1 MLVRCTRP
9 ECLQGNGCTRATK
22 RLQADIKRSIADIQA
37 GNGNPHWPLV
47 CPPAVSLLSRAQAVP
62 VVTTT
67 SMPALPAAVLGHILC
82 YLPPR
87 EMHSTAFLNKD
98 MMASATV
105 DIVQHSA
112 MMSGGRPRQTIDVL
126 LKLMDA
132 KSIHPPSALRLLCL
146 VNGIRCEL
154 CTVSLVNHVRKG
166 FGIFVCWHCLTKQ
179 ETTQRVVKSSFRGE
193 GHWDVAAGLIS
204 HNRLA
209 VHPFD
214 FHPVRGNGDVVR
226 AELLYARHNHVPYKF
241 RYEVTPNGGNSRVLQ
256 VWGGRLFMWRS
267 PFVDRR
273 GEKAG
278 PVFTFLDFQIIMQDI
293 LQHSLT
299 EQAPAHNF
307 AKSIAD
313 QYIEDAVGATNA
325 DEEQY
330 KGFVRMYKNTL
341 WPAERRSSYRQW
353 KRMNGSAKWRI
364 NKLNST
370 VKVLERLSD
379 LADLPRVREGLL
391 FDINPLYLSG
401 PFAVSR
407 GRLPAVILKSKKQ
420 TGFWQ
425 VIYLVRS
432 R

>member
-1 MLVRCTRP
+1 MLARERQLTLHSFSTLAPGRKHHPITMLVRCTRP

-98 MMASATV
+98 LMASATV

-126 LKLMDA
+126 LKLVDA

-179 ETTQRVVKSSFRGE
+179 GTT
-193 GHWDVAAGLIS
+193 
-204 HNRLA
+204 
-209 VHPFD
+209 
-214 FHPVRGNGDVVR
+214 
-226 AELLYARHNHVPYKF
+226 
-241 RYEVTPNGGNSRVLQ
+241 
-256 VWGGRLFMWRS
+256 
-267 PFVDRR
+267 
-273 GEKAG
+273 
-278 PVFTFLDFQIIMQDI
+278 
-293 LQHSLT
+293 
-299 EQAPAHNF
+299 
-307 AKSIAD
+307 
-313 QYIEDAVGATNA
+313 
-325 DEEQY
+325 
-330 KGFVRMYKNTL
+330 
-341 WPAERRSSYRQW
+341 
-353 KRMNGSAKWRI
+353 
-364 NKLNST
+364 
-370 VKVLERLSD
+370 
-379 LADLPRVREGLL
+379 
-391 FDINPLYLSG
+391 
-401 PFAVSR
+401 
-407 GRLPAVILKSKKQ
+407 
-420 TGFWQ
+420 
-425 VIYLVRS
+425 
-432 R
+432 